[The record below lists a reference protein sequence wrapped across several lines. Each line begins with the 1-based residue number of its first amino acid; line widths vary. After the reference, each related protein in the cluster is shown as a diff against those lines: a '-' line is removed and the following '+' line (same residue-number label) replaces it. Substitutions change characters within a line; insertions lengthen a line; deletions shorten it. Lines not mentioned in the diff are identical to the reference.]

1 MRMLFHRASRV
12 RSLFLVASVGPAL
25 FLVAPGPPSSFPSL
39 RGPPFLG
46 SLFFRPSLA
55 LAATSR
61 PAATAIPAPSGRPSE
76 VRGPGGALDD
86 PFQVLSALELARLH
100 ATRGRP
106 ESIAPLLG
114 LFELAQLGS
123 PGALDGPV
131 RELVD
136 APGGDPLVAARARD
150 WLAERADAEGDATGA
165 TRLRGALGMLTHMWV
180 VGPFGEGRSGFG
192 VAFPPE
198 LTEQAEHDGQVS
210 ARPPDTHRAMP
221 GKERAVSWR
230 RAENASVRGAL
241 ELEALLRPVAEGTA
255 YLLAFV
261 HVEATRTVALRLG
274 TPGPVKVWC
283 NGVLVHAAD
292 RRRPA
297 HLDQDAIGMTLVGGW
312 NRLLIKTVVGE
323 SSWRVYA
330 RLTTPDGGALD
341 FRNAWA
347 PGPAVPSTRGGR
359 AVARS
364 VPVRGLQS
372 ELVARIRAAARSG
385 DARARAEAWLD
396 LGRYLQATHPGDAD
410 QKEAAHAYAESGTA
424 HPSLE
429 AMLGAARVARD
440 EDESRRMLE
449 QALTLAEVPG
459 ASRAAP
465 AAALD
470 RARVLAALGDV
481 AHDERRDG
489 VALER
494 WRAALAAAP
503 SWWPASVSLAAEERA
518 VGLPAAALERLAE
531 LPATV
536 RAIPLVV
543 RDRMQ
548 SLLALD
554 RRAEAEAEARGLR
567 AHAQAD
573 VDLSR
578 ELAGYA
584 RDRGRTTEAVTLL
597 GQAARL
603 RPDIPSFSLDWARAC
618 EGEGDAARAV
628 EILTAAAWQ
637 LPDEPVLAAE
647 LGKLLERLGRATEG
661 DRWLGVA
668 MALRPQD
675 AELRRYTDAVMAHH
689 REAPGG
695 ASGAGPT
702 DGPRDELPR
711 RFALSAPTVLA
722 EELPREVPGA
732 GAGRVSSPTATLPLP
747 PAAPPSALGAST
759 GASLDPPSSPDE
771 PDGAVVLLDRH
782 VVRVHDNG
790 LSETFA
796 QRLVQVRTDAG
807 AEENKEFSVRY
818 TPGAE
823 EVEILEARIYRR
835 PSTGAGWEVIQ
846 VSERDDQDL
855 SEPWYGLYYDTRA
868 EIVRFEGLRA
878 GDVIE
883 IQYLLSDV
891 SQENQMAGYF
901 GDLEF
906 VAEGVPK
913 RRWDYILLGP
923 PGRTFHVAKPVLRG
937 LVSSESLEGG
947 ERVMRFS
954 ARNVPRVEIEP
965 AMPGLAEVSPFL
977 HVSTYGRAE
986 DVGAWYWHL
995 IAEQL
1000 KPDDTIRAA
1009 AESVVPARARA
1020 RLSDLDKVR
1029 AVHAFV
1035 VGQTRYVGLEF
1046 GIHGFKPYKVSQVL
1060 ARKFGDCKD
1069 KAALMVALLGEVGV
1083 DADMVLLRTRR
1094 GGRLSAEPPSLA
1106 GFDHAIA
1113 YIPKL
1118 DLYLDGTAEFSGVDE
1133 LPSQDQGVQVLRV
1146 GPHGAASATTPILPS
1161 ARNRASRRWTV
1172 ALGTDGGADV
1182 REELTVSGQAASEWR
1197 QHYQTVGEQGERYGK
1212 VWSARNPGAHLLWVK
1227 MPGLQD
1233 RDRPVTVLARATVP
1247 RLAEPLPGGGMS
1259 LALGVRDGD
1268 LVRNYA
1274 RLSVRR
1280 SDLLLAYPWQHDERV
1295 TYQLPAAFRV
1305 DRLPGSRALVT
1316 RFGRFDLTVERA
1328 GTSTVVVSS
1337 RLDVARARIAPDE
1350 YADFRRFLSDVD
1362 AIMRERVILAPP
1374 VLAYGGVSATAA
1386 EARVAVPLPP
1396 TAAAPNMPAG
1406 RAP

>member
-1 MRMLFHRASRV
+1 M
-12 RSLFLVASVGPAL
+12 G
-25 FLVAPGPPSSFPSL
+25 
-39 RGPPFLG
+39 
-46 SLFFRPSLA
+46 A
-55 LAATSR
+55 LA
-61 PAATAIPAPSGRPSE
+61 
-76 VRGPGGALDD
+76 D
-86 PFQVLSALELARLH
+86 PFQVLAAPELERLRV
-100 ATRGRP
+100 TRGRP
-106 ESIAPLLG
+106 ESVAPLLG
-114 LFELAQLGS
+114 LFELAQLGPS
-123 PGALDGPV
+123 GALDGPV
-131 RELVD
+131 RALVD
-136 APGGDPLVAARARD
+136 APGADPLVAARARD
-150 WLAERADAEGDATGA
+150 WLAERAEAEGDAA
-165 TRLRGALGMLTHMWV
+165 EAARLRGALGVLTHMWV

-198 LTEQAEHDGQVS
+198 VAELAELTEHDGQVS
-210 ARPPDTHRAMP
+210 ARPPDAHRAMP
-221 GKERAVSWR
+221 GKERPVSWR
-230 RAENASVRGAL
+230 RAENASLRGAL

-261 HVEATRTVALRLG
+261 HVEAARPVALRLG
-274 TPGPVKVWC
+274 TPGPAKVWC

-297 HLDQDAIGMTLVGGW
+297 HLDQDAIGMTLVAGW

-330 RLTTPDGGALD
+330 RLTTPNGEALE
-341 FRNAWA
+341 FHNAWA
-347 PGPAVPSTRGGR
+347 TGSAVVPPTRAGR

-364 VPVRGLQS
+364 VPVRGLQTDL
-372 ELVARIRAAARSG
+372 EARIRAATRSG

-410 QKEAAHAYAESGTA
+410 QKEAAHAYAESGA
-424 HPSLE
+424 ARPSLE
-429 AMLGAARVARD
+429 ALLGAARVARD

-449 QALTLAEVPG
+449 QALALAEVPG
-459 ASRAAP
+459 ASGAAP
-465 AAALD
+465 AAAAALE
-470 RARVLAALGDV
+470 RARVLSALGDV

-503 SWWPASVSLAAEERA
+503 SWWPAVVSLAAEERA
-518 VGLPAAALERLAE
+518 VGLPAAALERLAD

-536 RAIPLVV
+536 RTIPIVV

-554 RRAEAEAEARGLR
+554 RRVEAEAEARGLH

-573 VDLSR
+573 VDLLR

-584 RDRGRTTEAVTLL
+584 RDRGRTTEAVALL

-628 EILTAAAWQ
+628 EILAAAARQ

-661 DRWLGVA
+661 DRWLRVA

-689 REAPGG
+689 RAAPGG
-695 ASGAGPT
+695 ASGSGPT

-722 EELPREVPGA
+722 EELPREVA
-732 GAGRVSSPTATLPLP
+732 GAGGGRVSTPTPTPPLP
-747 PAAPPSALGAST
+747 VSSAPPLSRV
-759 GASLDPPSSPDE
+759 DPPSSPDE

-796 QRLVQVRTDAG
+796 QRMVQVRTDAG

-818 TPGAE
+818 TPGSE

-835 PSTGAGWEVIQ
+835 SSIGAGWEVIQ

-937 LVSSESLEGG
+937 LVSSEGLEGG

-1035 VGQTRYVGLEF
+1035 VTETRYVGLEF

-1146 GPHGAASATTPILPS
+1146 GPRWAASATTPILPS

-1305 DRLPGSRALVT
+1305 ERLPGSRALVT

-1374 VLAYGGVSATAA
+1374 VLAYGGVPAPAG
-1386 EARVAVPLPP
+1386 EARAAGPLPR
-1396 TAAAPNMPAG
+1396 TAAAPNLPAG
-1406 RAP
+1406 RAT